1 MSLINFTLKK
11 AIDKFHF
18 VFDSVPDQFNTQKL
32 CNKLFSDD
40 PSKLKYCHDRCK
52 TQ

>member
-11 AIDKFHF
+11 AINKFHF